1 MKIINKIHLILP
13 LVFIYSCTTLTTS
26 IRPSRHY
33 MAVNHQINLGQ
44 SFSGWKEENGYI
56 LIPYNNLIKGINVF
70 YDGIEYTL
78 GISDNQT
85 IVFIS
90 TNDKLFSVNG
100 FKVGDEIKTS
110 KARTIPG
117 WGNYVNVNE
126 EWYAAWM
133 PMNNNENE
141 KKGKIQWFFKF
152 DFEND
157 KGAYPPVEGGSSG
170 ALNDQGSAGT
180 VLGRAKRPKVER

>member
-1 MKIINKIHLILP
+1 MKTINKTHYILP

-26 IRPSRHY
+26 IRPPRQN
-33 MAVNHQINLGQ
+33 MGLNCQINLGQ
-44 SFSGWKEENGYI
+44 PFSGWKEEHGYI
-56 LIPYNNLIKGINVF
+56 LIPYNNLIKGINVL

-78 GISDNQT
+78 GISDNKT

-90 TNDKLFSVNG
+90 TNDKHFSVNG
-100 FKVGDEIKTS
+100 FKVGDEIS
-110 KARTIPG
+110 KAQTIPG
-117 WGNYVNVNE
+117 WGNYVKVNE

-152 DFEND
+152 DFETD
-157 KGAYPPVEGGSSG
+157 KGSYPPVKGVS
-170 ALNDQGSAGT
+170 
-180 VLGRAKRPKVER
+180 K

>member
-56 LIPYNNLIKGINVF
+56 LIPYNNLIKGINVL

-85 IVFIS
+85 IVYVS
-90 TNDKLFSVNG
+90 TNDKHFSVNG
-100 FKVGDEIKTS
+100 FKVGDEIS
-110 KARTIPG
+110 KAQTIPG

-133 PMNNNENE
+133 PMNKDE
-141 KKGKIQWFFKF
+141 KKGKIQWFFKC
-152 DFEND
+152 DFAIGGD
-157 KGAYPPVEGGSSG
+157 GSWPSQATKGR
-170 ALNDQGSAGT
+170 ALNDQFLSSYI
-180 VLGRAKRPKVER
+180 VFLIF